1 MRTKAAAYWVQLHTG
16 LNMSESEVP
25 EDGAEAASDLQQ
37 GLKRERREAAI
48 ADKEQKKQK
57 AMDAGAA
64 AAVAAAE

>member
-16 LNMSESEVP
+16 LHMSESKVP
-25 EDGAEAASDLQQ
+25 DGAEAASALQQ